1 MLNRSPESRLGG
13 IRYVKEIPVALNL
26 AQKKAIV
33 AEISDVAQK
42 SVAVV
47 TADYRGLSA
56 NEMAELRKQARDQ
69 KVFIRIVRNTL
80 AKRALKGTD
89 FECIEDTL
97 VGPTILAFC
106 DDAPSAAARLIRDYA
121 KKSDKLNVVSLAVGQ
136 NKYSAEQLEA
146 VASLP
151 TKDEAISKLLSAMQ
165 APIAKFVR
173 TVAAPHGKLVRTLAA
188 VKDAKGA

>member
-1 MLNRSPESRLGG
+1 M
-13 IRYVKEIPVALNL
+13 ALNL

-56 NEMAELRKQARDQ
+56 NQMALLRQEAREQ
-69 KVFIRIVRNTL
+69 KVFLRIVRNTL

-97 VGPTILAFC
+97 TGPTILAFS
-106 DDAPSAAARLIRDYA
+106 DDAPSAAARLIKNYA
-121 KKSDKLNVVSLAVGQ
+121 KKNDQLNVISLAVG
-136 NKYSAEQLEA
+136 KTMYGVEQLDA

-151 TKDEAISKLLSAMQ
+151 TKEEAISKLLSAMQ
-165 APIAKFVR
+165 APISKFVQIL
-173 TVAAPHGKLVRTLAA
+173 AAPHGKLVRTLAA
-188 VKDAKGA
+188 VKEAKGA